1 MVIGKIDVT
10 KIDKTHLF
18 KGKSG
23 TYLDFALIPNKTG
36 RDQYGNDGM
45 VVQSVSKA
53 ARQEGKKGPI
63 LGNYVD
69 MDQRDKP
76 QPKPKTVS
84 VNDPLGPEDDIP
96 F

>member
-1 MVIGKIDVT
+1 MHIGKIDVT
-10 KIDKTHLF
+10 KIDKSFLF

-23 TYLDFALIPNKTG
+23 TYLDVALIPNKSG

-45 VVQSVSKA
+45 IVQSVSKQ

-69 MDQRDKP
+69 MDQRHNE
-76 QPKPKTVS
+76 PKQKTVS
-84 VNDPLGPEDDIP
+84 ARDPIGPEDDIP

>member
-1 MVIGKIDVT
+1 MHIGKIDVT
-10 KIDKTHLF
+10 KIDKSFLF

-23 TYLDFALIPNKTG
+23 TYLDVALIPNKSG

-45 VVQSVSKA
+45 IVQSVSKQ

-69 MDQRDKP
+69 MDQRHSE
-76 QPKPKTVS
+76 PKQKTVS
-84 VNDPLGPEDDIP
+84 ARDPIGPEDDIP

>member
-1 MVIGKIDVT
+1 MITAKIDVT
-10 KIDKTHLF
+10 KIDKTFLF

-23 TYLDFALIPNKTG
+23 TYLDIALITNKAG

-45 VVQSVSKA
+45 IVQSVSKQ

-63 LGNYVD
+63 LGNYVTLED
-69 MDQRDKP
+69 RTNTAP
-76 QPKPKTVS
+76 QKKVS
-84 VNDPLGPEDDIP
+84 ANDPLGPEDDIP

>member
-1 MVIGKIDVT
+1 MHIGKIDVT
-10 KIDKTHLF
+10 KIDKSFLF

-23 TYLDFALIPNKTG
+23 TYLDVALIPNKSG

-45 VVQSVSKA
+45 IVQSVSKQ

-69 MDQRDKP
+69 MDQRHSE
-76 QPKPKTVS
+76 PKQKTVS
-84 VNDPLGPEDDIP
+84 ARDPIGPQDDIP

>member
-1 MVIGKIDVT
+1 MHIGKIDVT
-10 KIDKTHLF
+10 KIDKSFLF

-23 TYLDFALIPNKTG
+23 TYLDVALIPNKSG

-45 VVQSVSKA
+45 IVQSVSKQ

-69 MDQRDKP
+69 MDQRHSE
-76 QPKPKTVS
+76 PKQKTVS
-84 VNDPLGPEDDIP
+84 ARDPFGPEDDIP

>member
-10 KIDKTHLF
+10 KVDKTHLF

-23 TYLDFALIPNKTG
+23 TYLDIALIPNKTG

-53 ARQEGKKGPI
+53 ARQEGKKGPV
-63 LGNYVD
+63 LGNYFD
-69 MDQRDKP
+69 MGQRDKP
-76 QPKPKTVS
+76 QTKANPVS
-84 VNDPLGPEDDIP
+84 ANDPIGPEDDVP

>member
-1 MVIGKIDVT
+1 MHIGKIDVT
-10 KIDKTHLF
+10 KIDKSFLF

-23 TYLDFALIPNKTG
+23 TYLDVALIPNKSG

-45 VVQSVSKA
+45 IVQSVSKQ

-69 MDQRDKP
+69 MDQRHKETK
-76 QPKPKTVS
+76 QNAVS
-84 VNDPLGPEDDIP
+84 ARDPIGPEDDIP